1 MADVYTGERGN
12 VNFKTLFI
20 LQYTS
25 HVPTKFAL
33 INLSIPV
40 DMLYDLTI
48 ILSRLIDYRYFYRT
62 GISIVILYHKTFI
75 YCGWDQLTFPI
86 AHMSTMSFDDFDIND
101 SVDLFCV

>member
-1 MADVYTGERGN
+1 MAFLNKHVLMFEFRAIISRKPCTQEKVKSKKKINMADVYTGERGN

-48 ILSRLIDYRYFYRT
+48 ILSRLIDYRYFY
-62 GISIVILYHKTFI
+62 
-75 YCGWDQLTFPI
+75 
-86 AHMSTMSFDDFDIND
+86 
-101 SVDLFCV
+101 

>member
-1 MADVYTGERGN
+1 MYAGKGKEQEKINMADVYTGERGN

-40 DMLYDLTI
+40 DDNHI
-48 ILSRLIDYRYFYRT
+48 VPFNRLSLLLLNRYFDCY
-62 GISIVILYHKTFI
+62 SL
-75 YCGWDQLTFPI
+75 
-86 AHMSTMSFDDFDIND
+86 S
-101 SVDLFCV
+101 

>member
-1 MADVYTGERGN
+1 MYAGKGKEQEKINMADVYTGERGN

-48 ILSRLIDYRYFYRT
+48 IVSRLIDYRYFY
-62 GISIVILYHKTFI
+62 
-75 YCGWDQLTFPI
+75 
-86 AHMSTMSFDDFDIND
+86 
-101 SVDLFCV
+101 